1 MEREPNYERRGR
13 RRGKITFLPHPSPL
27 FYSRHFTRGLWLW
40 FLALCSK
47 TARNTCY
54 AGYAKAYTVFFPG
67 TRGYIGS
74 LSKDFFERRTSTETE
89 ALFLLVWLDAT
100 KFVYLSV
107 FTYIK
112 TICAKIWAKPLP
124 KNAKKTTSGW
134 CAPLKK
140 RLCFNSWITS
150 LKRTLKQITTK
161 IRKLV
166 NCPFFFPFP
175 LEPVRVTFC
184 KWMPD
189 PGPSFSALFTK
200 CCQLV
205 VAKTSLRSTV
215 VALSL
220 VYAFISWL

>member
-1 MEREPNYERRGR
+1 MEREPNYQRRGR

-27 FYSRHFTRGLWLW
+27 FYSRHFTRGLWLR

-47 TARNTCY
+47 TARKHLLRRLRKGRYCFLSEDQRVYWEFKQRLFWAAHVNWNWGLVPFSMAWCY
-54 AGYAKAYTVFFPG
+54 Q
-67 TRGYIGS
+67 
-74 LSKDFFERRTSTETE
+74 
-89 ALFLLVWLDAT
+89 
-100 KFVYLSV
+100 FVYLSV

-140 RLCFNSWITS
+140 RLCCNSWITS

-166 NCPFFFPFP
+166 NCPFFF
-175 LEPVRVTFC
+175 
-184 KWMPD
+184 
-189 PGPSFSALFTK
+189 SFSAWASQSDL
-200 CCQLV
+200 L
-205 VAKTSLRSTV
+205 
-215 VALSL
+215 
-220 VYAFISWL
+220 